1 MEEYKRIYDR
11 ILIML
16 AVAAQ
21 NNKKKISLS
30 YKFFKGDNK
39 LMYYV
44 IHRAVLDGFIVRL
57 YEKHL
62 EVCINEVD

>member
-21 NNKKKISLS
+21 NNKKKVSLS

-44 IHRAVLDGFIVRL
+44 IHRAVLDSFIVRL